1 MLNWKQY
8 NPITITTMTTNSSNK
23 NPVFPLNS

>member
-8 NPITITTMTTNSSNK
+8 NPVTITTMTTDSSN
-23 NPVFPLNS
+23 NNSVYFRL